1 MANKTKYAIYAR
13 EFKVRTLYI
22 MFSLLITFLLAY
34 QKALQLTYVFVLSFT
49 SGNGATSL
57 TSPQGGSGN
66 SSNQL
71 SKSFIFTDM
80 QEAFSS
86 IIFVCIMICLFFCI
100 PFIVYQSLCFLSPSW
115 YLHEKNKRCCNALRL
130 LFCWTIYI
138 LSIHCF
144 VIPQVCSFLLSFQ
157 IMTTCLNI
165 TVQAKIFSYVSWTAT
180 LLSIA
185 CVLFVLAIILS
196 LYFLYNISSIKD
208 WSKYRKIFAWSSL
221 LLAALVSPPEPL
233 TQLILA
239 FILYICCEALLW
251 ICFVH
256 ESIPKAKVKQ

>member
-1 MANKTKYAIYAR
+1 MENKTKYAIYAR
-13 EFKVRTLYI
+13 EIKVRALYI
-22 MFSLLITFLLAY
+22 MFSMFITFLLAY
-34 QKALQLTYVFVLSFT
+34 QKAVQLTYVFVLSFT
-49 SGNGATSL
+49 SG
-57 TSPQGGSGN
+57 
-66 SSNQL
+66 NQL

-100 PFIVYQSLCFLSPSW
+100 PFVVYQSLCFLSPSW
-115 YLHEKNKRCCNALRL
+115 HLHERNKRCCNAIIL
-130 LFCWTIYI
+130 LFCWTTYI

-144 VIPQVCSFLLSFQ
+144 IIPQVCFFLLSFQ

-165 TVQAKIFSYVSWTAT
+165 TVQAKIFSYVSWAAT

-208 WSKYRKIFAWSSL
+208 WSKYRKIFAWTSL

-239 FILYICCEALLW
+239 LILYISCEALLW
-251 ICFVH
+251 ICFVYK
-256 ESIPKAKVKQ
+256 SIPKVEQQASNHS